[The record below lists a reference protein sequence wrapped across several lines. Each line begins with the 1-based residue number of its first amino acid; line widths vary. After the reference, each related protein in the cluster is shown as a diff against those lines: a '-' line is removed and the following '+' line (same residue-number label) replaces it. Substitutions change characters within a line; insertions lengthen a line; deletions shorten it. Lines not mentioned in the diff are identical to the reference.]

1 VGEVVTEQHP
11 RGQQARGHTRVRHAA
26 PPLSGRRRSV
36 AHKCSLPRSV
46 ALRCFPTP
54 PHPAS
59 LRRRLYATLL
69 SGLSVE
75 SDENQ
80 RVEAHLSAGSLTVA
94 HEEDSDVFEMTH
106 IRSTPPPL
114 SVGSHW
120 TLVWIITHGGGPRV
134 RRRTV
139 PGAAASSE
147 AHRAGVDTPVGARV
161 LQGGRVA
168 GDSWRSVR
176 EAPWR
181 RRRSLRRLTTSS
193 SSSSDGALPPQAAS
207 ADPPLLTPLFTRLS
221 SGEGSCTSPGR
232 AVGSPQLPY
241 RAAHSPSLS
250 HHPEADGQG
259 AARVAGSAN
268 VFLMCMEAVQY
279 RQLDGSIHIARKTTE
294 LLRHVVSSQV
304 RCTSNSLQEAIRKV
318 GKKLITAK
326 PSELAVS
333 NMVRRVLHFIRE
345 ETQQQ
350 QVRGFC
356 VERVR
361 LSGEA
366 ERSRSRSF
374 GLFRPAELKRR
385 LLSSP
390 SELLASPSELSASPS
405 ESS

>member
-1 VGEVVTEQHP
+1 VHKP
-11 RGQQARGHTRVRHAA
+11 RPCRGFTSAA
-26 PPLSGRRRSV
+26 VQGSPLSIALSPPGGRR
-36 AHKCSLPRSV
+36 
-46 ALRCFPTP
+46 TG
-54 PHPAS
+54 
-59 LRRRLYATLL
+59 
-69 SGLSVE
+69 SGSCRGFGECV
-75 SDENQ
+75 SN
-80 RVEAHLSAGSLTVA
+80 V
-94 HEEDSDVFEMTH
+94 
-106 IRSTPPPL
+106 
-114 SVGSHW
+114 
-120 TLVWIITHGGGPRV
+120 HGGGV
-134 RRRTV
+134 V
-139 PGAAASSE
+139 
-147 AHRAGVDTPVGARV
+147 
-161 LQGGRVA
+161 
-168 GDSWRSVR
+168 
-176 EAPWR
+176 
-181 RRRSLRRLTTSS
+181 
-193 SSSSDGALPPQAAS
+193 
-207 ADPPLLTPLFTRLS
+207 
-221 SGEGSCTSPGR
+221 
-232 AVGSPQLPY
+232 
-241 RAAHSPSLS
+241 
-250 HHPEADGQG
+250 
-259 AARVAGSAN
+259 
-268 VFLMCMEAVQY
+268 AVQY